1 MQKILNFISRCLNFF
16 KQEQLTSEEVL
27 TCIPTAWICVIHGP
41 DSLRKRLE
49 AQYDLTDGELGD
61 AELVSRLKT
70 LLVKGR
76 IDLEVRQWQ
85 NPIDR
90 KFYLHQQCRIARP
103 GNPNAHITQPAPPRI
118 VPA

>member
-1 MQKILNFISRCLNFF
+1 MQKILNFISRCLSFF
-16 KQEQLTSEEVL
+16 TQEQLTSEEVL

-41 DSLRKRLE
+41 YSLRKRLE
-49 AQYDLTDGELGD
+49 AQYNLTEGKLGG
-61 AELVSRLKT
+61 AELFYHLKK
-70 LLVKGR
+70 LEAKGR
-76 IDLEVRQWQ
+76 IELEVRQWQ